1 MFHPLWLGEE
11 RENEKDCFKLAQTL
25 ERKIVY
31 DIISETQLQ
40 QSRSSKA
47 TINILRTKLLLK
59 IEIHDEIP
67 SYSELNGTDFSI
79 SLSGNRTCLVIGN
92 TGILPGLL

>member
-40 QSRSSKA
+40 QSSSSKA
-47 TINILRTKLLLK
+47 TGNILRTKLLLK
-59 IEIHDEIP
+59 IEIHYEIP
-67 SYSELNGTDFSI
+67 RYSGQQKFTQVNKPMQTSI
-79 SLSGNRTCLVIGN
+79 SMSRVKFWAF
-92 TGILPGLL
+92 PK

>member
-40 QSRSSKA
+40 QSSSSKA

-67 SYSELNGTDFSI
+67 SYSGQQKFTQVNKSMQTSI
-79 SLSGNRTCLVIGN
+79 SMSRVKFWAF
-92 TGILPGLL
+92 PK